1 MEEEHLMSAAEGPEQ
16 SMLDAFDLIGLVPSG
31 ADRLFEAA
39 RTKAAT
45 YSEPGDLAAGVA
57 SVAAMVLD
65 VLASLT
71 DRSSAELLEQIH
83 GQLGDVLLERNE

>member
-1 MEEEHLMSAAEGPEQ
+1 MSAVAGPEQ

-31 ADRLFEAA
+31 SDQLFDAA
-39 RTKAAT
+39 REKAAH

-65 VLASLT
+65 VLASVSGQT
-71 DRSSAELLEQIH
+71 SAELLEQMH
-83 GQLGDVLLERNE
+83 HRLGDELLGRNET

>member
-1 MEEEHLMSAAEGPEQ
+1 MGDVAGPEQ

-31 ADRLFEAA
+31 SDQLFDAA
-39 RTKAAT
+39 RAKAAA

-65 VLASLT
+65 VLASVT
-71 DRSSAELLEQIH
+71 GQSSAELLEQIH
-83 GQLGDVLLERNE
+83 HQLGDVLLARNEHPS

>member
-1 MEEEHLMSAAEGPEQ
+1 MSDTAGPEQ

-31 ADRLFEAA
+31 SEQLFAA
-39 RTKAAT
+39 AHEKAAG

-65 VLASLT
+65 VLASVT
-71 DRSSAELLEQIH
+71 QQSSEELLEQIH
-83 GQLGDVLLERNE
+83 HRLGDVLLGRNADPS